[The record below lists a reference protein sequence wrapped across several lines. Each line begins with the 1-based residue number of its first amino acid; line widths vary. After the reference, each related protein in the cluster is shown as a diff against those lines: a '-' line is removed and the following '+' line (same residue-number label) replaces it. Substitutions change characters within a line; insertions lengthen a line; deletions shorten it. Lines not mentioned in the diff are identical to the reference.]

1 MPTINET
8 LANDPDVQRD
18 SFTKILIPGSEVARD
33 WPNLETSL
41 AAEVPDTTLHH
52 QLLKRTKPILP
63 VDVFKLGDVVLSVA
77 TVALQV
83 TPVVKE
89 LPACLNK
96 EVNRIFQ
103 NERPIRP
110 TCKHSADEE
119 L

>member
-1 MPTINET
+1 MP
-8 LANDPDVQRD
+8 
-18 SFTKILIPGSEVARD
+18 KKLIPGSEVTRD

-41 AAEVPDTTLHH
+41 AAEVPDMTLHH

-89 LPACLNK
+89 LPVCLKRRN
-96 EVNRIFQ
+96 
-103 NERPIRP
+103 
-110 TCKHSADEE
+110 
-119 L
+119 